1 MTVHLNEDQLINYIY
16 QLLPDAERE
25 ALDLHLSACPSCRT
39 SLADHEIWQRH
50 IHHAIAAR
58 RRVAP
63 SSRMNYAAI
72 APRLKS
78 TRRFTMVLKRS
89 NQFVYGALTMALLVA
104 VGVGLYFFLSNLS
117 RPTPTTPDEV
127 EQPAVPTVVSQ
138 PTINPTA
145 EVSQPIVNMT
155 EEVSQPT
162 EFVMQITGDPNP
174 LSLPADVAVD
184 SAGNL
189 YVVDGSNQR
198 IQKFDRNGQFLT
210 MWGGQGSGDG
220 QFNFVLNAPYADGA
234 VAVDGQGNVYVAD
247 TANKRIQKFD
257 SNGQFLAKWG
267 SSGLADGAFYSPTG
281 IAVDKQSAVYVADF
295 NRVDIQKFDDN
306 GQFLTKFG
314 GRSPEQGGLIGP
326 SWLAVDAEGNVYVA
340 DDGTHQIHKFDQNGQ
355 FLTRWG
361 GVDRFGGGPTDVT
374 VDGQGNIYVNGDNP
388 AVLKFDNQGRL
399 LAEWGS
405 PGSGEGQFN
414 FARGV
419 AVDAEGNVYVAD
431 ANNNRVQKFRQPGWA
446 ANKLEED
453 SQPAADLTSTEAMF
467 RGNPQHTGVYGDADI
482 KGPELG
488 EVKWQ
493 FKIGGSSTQS
503 SPAVVNGLVYIGSS
517 DKHVYAIDAE
527 TGQEKW
533 KFETGSPVW
542 SSPAVVEGV
551 LYIGSNDHYLYALDH
566 QTGQEKWKFETGAA
580 VRSSPAVADGVVYV
594 GSFDKNV
601 YALDAQTGQEQWR
614 FETEASIYS
623 SPTVAAGV
631 LYIGSGCDRADG
643 CEGSRPYYLYALDS
657 QTGQEKWRFEAG
669 STIESSPAVA
679 AGLVYFGS
687 IDGYLYAVDSRTG
700 QEKWK
705 FKTIDSVVSSP
716 GVAAGVV
723 YIGENNGYL
732 YALDSQT
739 GQEKWQF
746 KVEDSLYTSP
756 VVVAG
761 VVYMGGADFNLYA
774 LDSQTGREKWKFAT
788 RNSVQSSPTVAD
800 GAVYVG
806 SDDGYLYALQ

>member
-1 MTVHLNEDQLINYIY
+1 MTEHFTTEQLNSYLHQTLT
-16 QLLPDAERE
+16 DAERE
-25 ALDLHLSACPSCRT
+25 AMDRHLTDCLACRT
-39 SLADHEIWQRH
+39 RLDGHEALQRRLHYEFLADLRGVQ
-50 IHHAIAAR
+50 
-58 RRVAP
+58 P
-63 SSRMNYAAI
+63 SSRMSYAAI
-72 APRLKS
+72 APRLKRS
-78 TRRFTMVLKRS
+78 RRLTMVLKQS
-89 NQFVYGALTMALLVA
+89 NQFVYGALTMALLVV
-104 VGVGLYFFLSNLS
+104 VGVGLYFFVSNLS
-117 RPTPTTPDEV
+117 RPTPTTPEEDK
-127 EQPAVPTVVSQ
+127 QPTLPTVISQ
-138 PTINPTA
+138 PEVKATV
-145 EVSQPIVNMT
+145 EVSQP
-155 EEVSQPT
+155 
-162 EFVMQITGDPNP
+162 
-174 LSLPADVAVD
+174 
-184 SAGNL
+184 
-189 YVVDGSNQR
+189 VVD
-198 IQKFDRNGQFLT
+198 L
-210 MWGGQGSGDG
+210 
-220 QFNFVLNAPYADGA
+220 
-234 VAVDGQGNVYVAD
+234 
-247 TANKRIQKFD
+247 
-257 SNGQFLAKWG
+257 
-267 SSGLADGAFYSPTG
+267 SS
-281 IAVDKQSAVYVADF
+281 
-295 NRVDIQKFDDN
+295 
-306 GQFLTKFG
+306 
-314 GRSPEQGGLIGP
+314 IG
-326 SWLAVDAEGNVYVA
+326 
-340 DDGTHQIHKFDQNGQ
+340 
-355 FLTRWG
+355 
-361 GVDRFGGGPTDVT
+361 
-374 VDGQGNIYVNGDNP
+374 
-388 AVLKFDNQGRL
+388 
-399 LAEWGS
+399 
-405 PGSGEGQFN
+405 
-414 FARGV
+414 
-419 AVDAEGNVYVAD
+419 
-431 ANNNRVQKFRQPGWA
+431 
-446 ANKLEED
+446 
-453 SQPAADLTSTEAMF
+453 AMF

-503 SPAVVNGLVYIGSS
+503 SPAVVNGLVYIGSF
-517 DKHVYAIDAE
+517 DKHIYAIDAE

-551 LYIGSNDHYLYALDH
+551 LYIGSNDHYLYALDR

-580 VRSSPAVADGVVYV
+580 VRSSPAVADDVVYV

-669 STIESSPAVA
+669 STIESSPAVV

-687 IDGYLYAVDSRTG
+687 IDGYLYAVDSQTG

-746 KVEDSLYTSP
+746 KVKDSLYTSP

-761 VVYMGGADFNLYA
+761 VVYIGGADFNLYA
-774 LDSQTGREKWKFAT
+774 LDSQNGREKWKFAT

-800 GAVYVG
+800 GVVYIG
-806 SDDGYLYALQ
+806 SDDGYLYAVQ